1 MTLDLGLFLIPV
13 FVFRS
18 FYCRVTVLPLL
29 PVFVGTGAGSLRLSV
44 FVWTVFVSLFLCAG
58 TDRVSV

>member
-1 MTLDLGLFLIPV
+1 MTLDLGLFPV

-29 PVFVGTGAGSLRLSV
+29 PVFVGTGAGSLRVSV
-44 FVWTVFVSLFLCAG
+44 LAWTVFVSVFLCAG
-58 TDRVSV
+58 TDGVSV